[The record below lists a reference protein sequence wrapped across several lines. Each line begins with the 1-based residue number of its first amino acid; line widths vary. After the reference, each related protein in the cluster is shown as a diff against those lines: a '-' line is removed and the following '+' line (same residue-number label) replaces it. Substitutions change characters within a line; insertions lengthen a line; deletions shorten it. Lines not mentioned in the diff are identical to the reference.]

1 MDLLSR
7 AIGWWTP
14 NCFDLVCGGLYILLP
29 GRGWNGYGYV
39 CFFQAVERVDV
50 LCCVLFLFYF
60 FELRRYYTSLSSI
73 GMVLAVEVGLRDS
86 MDSMSVFI
94 IHPS

>member
-1 MDLLSR
+1 MDFLSR

-14 NCFDLVCGGLYILLP
+14 NCFLFGLWWSLHPSSGPWMERIWLCLFLP
-29 GRGWNGYGYV
+29 GSGESGCV
-39 CFFQAVERVDV
+39 VFF
-50 LCCVLFLFYF
+50 FF
-60 FELRRYYTSLSSI
+60 FELRRDYMSLSSI
-73 GMVLAVEVGLRDS
+73 GMVLAVEVGLRDG